1 LSATQEDVQELVYGA
16 IESFGTSREII
27 DRDSTLESLDVDSLD
42 LVELGQLVE
51 EKYNLRLT
59 SDDLSEVQT
68 VGQAVD
74 LILEKLQ

>member
-1 LSATQEDVQELVYGA
+1 MSATQEDVQELVYGA